1 MFKDIVT
8 DEGAVIQAGVAF
20 FVTFSVFLLIIIR
33 AWRVRREDDHVANL
47 PLEGDSETP
56 TPTRK

>member
-8 DEGAVIQAGVAF
+8 DDGAALQASVAF

-33 AWRVRREDDHVANL
+33 AWRARRDDDHVAHL
-47 PLEGDSETP
+47 PLEEDSETSH
-56 TPTRK
+56 TH